1 MVRTMDIGSALRALG
16 VRKDTLSAAEKEA
29 LDENG
34 YLPLPGV
41 LTSDQVQALRARL
54 QALEEEEGEEA
65 GKEVHQEAGTA
76 RLANLVNKGPIFDL
90 VWTHPKVLAAMSHV
104 LRGDVRLS
112 SLNSRA
118 ALPGEGLQALHTDG
132 AQQIPGVAPSPDDS
146 SKRYYACNSIW
157 LLNDFT
163 LENGA
168 TRLVPGSHKLG
179 LDPRKHLAD
188 PQEPHPD
195 EILVLGEAGT
205 VFVFNAQ
212 TWHGGTLNRSS
223 EPRRAVHCYY
233 CWRNVPQQTDQRGL
247 FRPETA
253 ARLSAAQR
261 VLLDV

>member
-1 MVRTMDIGSALRALG
+1 MVKTMEIGSALRTLG
-16 VRKDTLSAAEKEA
+16 VREDTLSAAEKEA

-34 YLPLPGV
+34 YLPLPGI
-41 LTSDQVQALRARL
+41 LTAEQVDALRARL
-54 QALEEEEGEEA
+54 QSLEEEEGEEA

-76 RLANLVNKGPIFDL
+76 RLADLVNKGPIFDL

-104 LRGDVRLS
+104 LRGDLRLS

-132 AQQIPGVAPSPDDS
+132 AYQIPGVAPSPADS

-163 LENGA
+163 PENGA

-179 LDPRKHLAD
+179 LDPRKHLDDA
-188 PQEPHPD
+188 QAPHPD
-195 EILVLGEAGT
+195 EILVLGKAGT

-233 CWRNVPQQTDQRGL
+233 CWRNVPQQTDQRAL

-261 VLLDV
+261 TVLDV